1 MLISLNEL
9 KNMVDIKISDD
20 ELFRL
25 IGSRLVEIEHVE
37 DLAPKYKKIY
47 IVKVKSA
54 EPIEGTH
61 LHLCQIDA
69 GDKLNAEIDPEHD
82 GYIQVV
88 CGAPNVKKGMLA
100 VWIAPGAV
108 VPATYGT
115 TEPFE
120 ISARPLR
127 GFMSHGMLAA
137 ADELALGEDHGG
149 ILSISPEYM
158 LVDDQMRARKVHP
171 GDSFA
176 EAFDLNDKI
185 IEVENK
191 SLTHRPDC
199 FGLIGFAREVAGIL
213 GQPFSYTPT
222 WLDKNYDPWTSTYRP
237 YGNPDALSIHISD
250 YSLCP
255 RYEAYLFDIPGVSDH
270 PDELLLDDIFLYK
283 AGMRPVSPLVDR
295 TNIIMLETGQPIHAF
310 DYDKFVALS
319 GGDRPEINIRLARKG
334 EKLVLLDDKEIELVE
349 TDIVIC
355 SGDTPVALA
364 GAMGGKS
371 TAIDASTKKI
381 IVEIASFSLYNLRKT
396 QMAHGIFSE
405 AITRFTKGRP
415 ASDLSLAGEAVLK
428 KFVYLGGQLTG
439 LATATDPALVK
450 NDRYVPTVVK
460 ITTKEIN
467 RLLGTDYST
476 ELIVKTLE
484 NVEFKIDEL
493 EADTLEITVPTWR
506 TDIHIKEDII
516 EEISRLLG
524 FDNVPFA
531 FPKHPFVC
539 PTVDP
544 MFEFKSKL
552 RTVLSDRLGMNEVLT
567 YSFVSKTLQEKAGE
581 NPDDSYQI
589 TNSISPELECFRQSL
604 LPSLLDKTRENEKAG
619 FKDFSLYELNQVS
632 RKSWGLDLEN
642 VPKMQTELGL
652 TTFGD
657 FYRAKQILM
666 ELEKSLNL
674 NFELKPLETSTLF
687 EPLHAAAIYLDNE
700 KIGELGEVKS
710 AVLRRFKLSENAQI
724 VSALQLSLDSCLGVE
739 QTKKFGIKLSKFPFV
754 SRDLT
759 FRVPCEVNYADV
771 EAQITQVL
779 NKISGIIYKLE
790 PVSIYKKGTASTK
803 NLSFHLEIASEEKTL
818 ASSEVSDIIETIVK
832 ESKTLGAEVV

>member
-9 KNMVDIKISDD
+9 KNMVDIKVPDD
-20 ELFRL
+20 ELFSL

-69 GDKLNAEIDPEHD
+69 GKELNAEVDPAHD
-82 GYIQVV
+82 DYIQVV

-100 VWIAPGAV
+100 VWIAPGAI

-115 TEPFE
+115 AEPFE
-120 ISARPLR
+120 ISARKLR
-127 GFMSHGMLAA
+127 GFESFGMLAA

-149 ILSISPEYM
+149 ILSVSPEFM
-158 LVDDQMRARKVHP
+158 LVDDQMHTRHVRP

-176 EAFDLNDKI
+176 EAFGLNDKI

-222 WLDKNYDPWTSTYRP
+222 WLDQNYDPWVSTYRP
-237 YGNPDALSIHISD
+237 YGDPNALSIHISD

-270 PDELLLDDIFLYK
+270 PEELLLDDIFLYK

-310 DYDKFVALS
+310 DYDKFVAIS
-319 GGDRPEINIRLARKG
+319 GGDRPEVNVRLARKG
-334 EKLVLLDDKEIELVE
+334 EKLVLLDDKEIDLVE

-381 IVEIASFSLYNLRKT
+381 LVEIASFSLYNLRKT

-439 LATATDPALVK
+439 FATATDPALVK
-450 NDRYVPTVVK
+450 DGRYLPNVVK
-460 ITTKEIN
+460 ITTLEIN
-467 RLLGTDYST
+467 RLLGTDYSKD
-476 ELIVKTLE
+476 LIVKTLE

-516 EEISRLLG
+516 EEVGRLLG
-524 FDNVPFA
+524 FDNLPLD
-531 FPKHPFVC
+531 FPRRPFVC

-544 MFEFKSKL
+544 MLDLKSRL
-552 RTVLSDRLGMNEVLT
+552 RTILSDRLGVNELLT
-567 YSFVSKTLQEKAGE
+567 YSFVSQSLQEKAGE
-581 NPDDSYQI
+581 DPADSYRI

-604 LPSLLDKTRENEKAG
+604 LPSLLDKTHDNEKAG
-619 FKDFSLYELNQVS
+619 YEHFTLYELNQVS
-632 RKSWGLDLEN
+632 KKSWGLSDEG
-642 VPKMQTELGL
+642 VPVMQTELGL
-652 TTFGD
+652 VTHGD
-657 FYRAKQILM
+657 FYAAKHVLK
-666 ELEKSLNL
+666 ELEKSLGL
-674 NFELKPLETSTLF
+674 KFELKPLDASACL
-687 EPLHAAAIYLDNE
+687 EPLHSVAIFLNDE
-700 KIGELGEVKS
+700 KVGELGEVKKS
-710 AVLRRFKLSENAQI
+710 VAKRFKLSQI
-724 VSALQLSLDSCLGVE
+724 LSALNLSLDPCLSAPKA
-739 QTKKFGIKLSKFPFV
+739 QKSNIKLSKFPSV

-759 FRVPCEVNYADV
+759 FRVPATASYAHI
-771 EAQITQVL
+771 EAGIKGVL
-779 NKISGIIYKLE
+779 SQISGITYTLK
-790 PVSIYKKGTASTK
+790 PVSVFRKNHDATK
-803 NLSFHLEIASEEKTL
+803 NLSFHLELANLEKTL
-818 ASSEVSDIIETIVK
+818 DGKEISVIIESIVK
-832 ESKTLGAEVV
+832 HLSALGAEVV